1 MERFI
6 VIVHDP
12 DNHTWYAPVVEAPGE
27 REALDAAEDNYTG
40 CTPVCALDVLDVEH
54 IFNVLREHEGQPCIT
69 WWMKRLPDQDEC
81 RNCEDGTRYDH
92 DPQKCPLATADKYGM
107 CVHRT

>member
-27 REALDAAEDNYTG
+27 REARQPPLNK
-40 CTPVCALDVLDVEH
+40 
-54 IFNVLREHEGQPCIT
+54 LRGLPWRGQGQ
-69 WWMKRLPDQDEC
+69 LVD
-81 RNCEDGTRYDH
+81 
-92 DPQKCPLATADKYGM
+92 
-107 CVHRT
+107 